1 MLTSMANETRVIT
14 VLGWSYRSLEREVE
28 AALSGVSPQQIV
40 TVSYAVSRILGLAL
54 QHHALIILRSD

>member
-1 MLTSMANETRVIT
+1 VIT

-28 AALSGVSPQQIV
+28 AALSGVAPERII
-40 TVSYAVSRILGLAL
+40 TVSYAVSRILGVAL